1 MLGRRSLGVVVESR
15 STKRMV
21 CLASSLKRGG
31 LCVAGREL
39 TGTGLGAWTR
49 PVSARPGAELT
60 YLEYRYESGFG
71 PKLLDVVDVPVL
83 QPDRRGHQVENFLID
98 RSRRWMARGRLPFA
112 RVAGLVEE
120 PASLWTNSES
130 TSSGRFNCM
139 SSAEA
144 AQFDW
149 SLCLV
154 RAGELWIESRCAG
167 RGDKVFRACFDYQ
180 GVRYKMS
187 VTDPAVRERF
197 DVEPAGVY
205 RIGNREIYLCVS
217 LSEVFEGDGRCH
229 KLVASVIAEGEFELA

>member
-1 MLGRRSLGVVVESR
+1 MVESE
-15 STKRMV
+15 STKRMI

-39 TGTGLGAWTR
+39 TGAGLGSWTR

-60 YLEYRYESGFG
+60 YLEYRYESGLG

-83 QPDRRGHQVENFLID
+83 KADRRGHQVENFLID

-130 TSSGRFNCM
+130 TSSGCFNCV

-144 AQFDW
+144 AQLDW
-149 SLCLV
+149 SLCLIEV
-154 RAGELWIESRCAG
+154 RELWIESRRAG
-167 RGDKVFRACFDYQ
+167 RGDKVFRACFKYH
-180 GVRYKMS
+180 GIAYKLS
-187 VTDPAVRERF
+187 VTDPVVRERF
-197 DVEPAGVY
+197 DLEPTGMY
-205 RIGNREIYLCVS
+205 RIGNREKYLCVS
-217 LSEVFEGDGRCH
+217 LSEIFEGDGRCH
-229 KLVASVIAEGEFELA
+229 KLVAAVIVEGDLELA